1 MILRRTW
8 CIAAL
13 ALAACGRANVDPPTG
28 PRARVISQVVLADEV
43 LWGLGPDV
51 HPRVVAVS
59 TMADDPRYSSVAGEW
74 PASVARVAGG
84 SEDLVAL
91 APDLV
96 VVADFTAT
104 ETRVLL
110 ERLGMPVLQLSGFD
124 GFADYRRH
132 VRAIAEAL
140 DVAAR
145 GEALVS
151 TFDERLERMRAG
163 AKPGADAP
171 AIVSWQEG
179 TVAGSGTI
187 FADQA
192 EAAGFRL
199 LPAQHG
205 IVGHQSLALETLI
218 AWDPAYVVVAC
229 TGRDTDGCAQAE
241 RDFAAM
247 PGIAATR
254 AAREGGVIAVPTDML
269 YSTGVGMLDV
279 VDRLAA
285 RKRSP

>member
-1 MILRRTW
+1 MRRRTW
-8 CIAAL
+8 CATVL
-13 ALAACGRANVDPPTG
+13 VLVACGRADSAAPTG

-43 LWGLGPDV
+43 LWELGDEV

-59 TMADDPRYSSVAGEW
+59 TMADDPRYSSVAGQW
-74 PASVARVAGG
+74 PDRVARVAGG

-132 VRAIAEAL
+132 VRAIAHAL
-140 DVAAR
+140 DVAAQ

-151 TFDERLERMRAG
+151 TFDERLERMRSG
-163 AKPGADAP
+163 AKPDADAP

-229 TGRDTDGCAQAE
+229 TGADADGCAQAE

>member
-1 MILRRTW
+1 MIGRRTW
-8 CIAAL
+8 CIAVL
-13 ALAACGRANVDPPTG
+13 ALVACSRAPADAPTG

-43 LWGLGPDV
+43 LWELGPEV

-59 TMADDPRYSSVAGEW
+59 TMADDPRYSSVADKW
-74 PASVARVAGG
+74 PSTVARVAGG

-140 DVAAR
+140 DVTTR
-145 GEALVS
+145 GETLIVE
-151 TFDERLERMRAG
+151 FDDRLARLRAR
-163 AKPGADAP
+163 ARPGTDAP

-179 TVAGSGTI
+179 TVAGTGTI

-199 LPAQHG
+199 LPAEHG
-205 IVGHQSLALETLI
+205 IAGHQSLALETLI

-229 TGRDTDGCAQAE
+229 TGRDAEGCAQAE
-241 RDFAAM
+241 REFAAL

-254 AAREGGVIAVPTDML
+254 AAREGGVIAVPTDIL
-269 YSTGVGMLDV
+269 YSTGIGMLDV
-279 VDRLAA
+279 VDLLAA